1 MCGVGIESTMIE
13 YCVNCEKETPYDR
26 FDDINNRMYYVE
38 GAGQL
43 CCNCWHKIY
52 NN

>member
-26 FDDINNRMYYVE
+26 FDDINNSELIKVARE
-38 GAGQL
+38 D
-43 CCNCWHKIY
+43 
-52 NN
+52 